1 MGLKIEEYA
10 LDYPALPPHNG
21 GRFHG
26 NTRLKSIAWLICTG
40 ILLALLAIP
49 SGAQPPPGGGRLMYK
64 WVDAQGVTH
73 YGDHIPPE
81 YASQEQHVINS
92 QGVEVQRL
100 EAQKTPEQIAAE
112 EQKKLQTEQ
121 RESQDKNLL
130 STYVSVQEIERL
142 RDQRLT
148 LLQDQ
153 IKVTSQFLEVLDGR
167 MRKLH
172 ATSVNYRPYS
182 ADPKAPP
189 MPDQVA
195 EDLVLVGKDLRTQQ
209 QNLQQKRSEEV
220 AMSKQFASDIARFK
234 ELKGIH

>member
-1 MGLKIEEYA
+1 MAAALMGDSAVK
-10 LDYPALPPHNG
+10 N
-21 GRFHG
+21 
-26 NTRLKSIAWLICTG
+26 IAWHICSG
-40 ILLALLAIP
+40 VLLALLAAA
-49 SGAQPPPGGGRLMYK
+49 SGAQQPPGSGRLMYK

-100 EAQKTPEQIAAE
+100 EAQKTPEQVAAE
-112 EQKKLQTEQ
+112 ELKKLQAEQ
-121 RESQDKNLL
+121 REGQDKNLL

-153 IKVTSQFLEVLDGR
+153 IKVTSQFLEILDGR

-172 ATSVNYRPYS
+172 ANSMNYRPYS

-189 MPDQVA
+189 MPDQFA

-209 QNLQQKRSEEV
+209 QNLQQKRSDEA
-220 AMSKQFASDIARFK
+220 AMSKQFASDIERFK

>member
-1 MGLKIEEYA
+1 MK
-10 LDYPALPPHNG
+10 
-21 GRFHG
+21 
-26 NTRLKSIAWLICTG
+26 NTAWLISTG
-40 ILLALLAIP
+40 ALLALLAAA
-49 SGAQPPPGGGRLMYK
+49 SGAQQPPQGNGRLMYK

-81 YASQEQHVINS
+81 YAAQEQHVINS
-92 QGVEVQRL
+92 QGVEVQKL
-100 EAQKTPEQIAAE
+100 DAQKTPEQIAVE
-112 EQKKLQTEQ
+112 EQAKLQAAH
-121 RESQDKNLL
+121 REGQDKNLL

-142 RDQRLT
+142 RDQRVA

-172 ATSVNYRPYS
+172 ATSMNYRPYS

-189 MPDQVA
+189 MSDQMA
-195 EDLVLVGKDLRTQQ
+195 EDLVLVGNDIRTQQ
-209 QNLQQKRSEEV
+209 QNLQQKRSEEA